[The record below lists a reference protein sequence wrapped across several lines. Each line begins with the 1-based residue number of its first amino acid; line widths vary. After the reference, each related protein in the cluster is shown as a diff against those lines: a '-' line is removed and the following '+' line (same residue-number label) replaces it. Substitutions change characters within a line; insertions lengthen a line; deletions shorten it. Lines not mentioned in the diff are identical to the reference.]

1 MKIKLAGK
9 NLEDIVPL
17 LDAMGF
23 KQTRGKPELVVAHGG
38 DGTLLMAER
47 DYPSIPKLPLR
58 DSRTAPLCAKHSYE
72 KQLKMFCA
80 GKTARTELAKL
91 SGEFGKCRITGI
103 NDIFIHN
110 LERVSALRYQV
121 WIDDE
126 LYANEI
132 VGDGVGLAT
141 VHGSTAYYRSITHS
155 IFRVGLGLAF
165 SNSTEAVNHLVIPAS
180 SVVRIKIMRGPA
192 IMVADNSPEKITLE
206 EGDEVCIRQSPEKAV
221 IFGLENFMCQQCRI
235 LRHPNKYPF
244 KNYYPSFK

>member
-1 MKIKLAGK
+1 MKIKLSGK

-17 LDAMGF
+17 LKAKGF
-23 KQTRGKPELVVAHGG
+23 TLTKGKPELIVAHGG
-38 DGTLLMAER
+38 DGALLTAER
-47 DYPSIPKLPLR
+47 DFPAVPKLPLR
-58 DSRTAPLCAKHSYE
+58 DSRTAKLCQKHSYE
-72 KQLKMFCA
+72 KQLAMFLD
-80 GKTARTELAKL
+80 GKTNRTELVKL
-91 SGEFGKCRITGI
+91 SGEFGKRRITGI

-110 LERVSALRYQV
+110 VERVSALRYQV

-165 SNSTEAVNHLVIPAS
+165 SNSTEAVNHLVIPES
-180 SVVRIKIMRGPA
+180 SVVRIKIVRGPA
-192 IMVADNSPEKITLE
+192 IMVADNSPEKIELK
-206 EGDEVCIRQSPEKAV
+206 EGDEVTIRQSPEKAV
-221 IFGLENFMCQQCRI
+221 VFGLENFMCQRCRI

>member
-1 MKIKLAGK
+1 MKIKLSGK

-17 LDAMGF
+17 LEVMGF
-23 KQTRGKPELVVAHGG
+23 EMTKGKPELIVAHGG

-47 DYPSIPKLPLR
+47 DFPTIPKLPLR
-58 DSRTAPLCAKHSYE
+58 DSRTAPLCAKHSYD

-80 GKTARTELAKL
+80 GKTAKTELAKL
-91 SGEFGKCRITGI
+91 SGEFGKYKIAGI

-121 WIDDE
+121 WIDEE

-165 SNSTEAVNHLVIPAS
+165 SNSTESVNHLVIPER
-180 SVVRIKIMRGPA
+180 SVVKIKIVRGPA
-192 IMVADNSPEKITLE
+192 IMVADNSPEKIKLV
-206 EGDEVCIRQSPEKAV
+206 EGDEVSIRQSTEKAI
-221 IFGLENFMCQQCRI
+221 IFGLENFMCRQCRI
-235 LRHPNKYPF
+235 LRHPHKYPF
-244 KNYYPSFK
+244 KNYYPGFK

>member
-1 MKIKLAGK
+1 MKIKLSGK

-17 LDAMGF
+17 LEVMGF
-23 KQTRGKPELVVAHGG
+23 EMTKGKPELIVAHGG

-47 DYPSIPKLPLR
+47 DFPTIPKLPLR
-58 DSRTAPLCAKHSYE
+58 DSRTAPLCAKHSYD
-72 KQLKMFCA
+72 KQLKMFCT
-80 GKTARTELAKL
+80 GKTAKTELAKL
-91 SGEFGKCRITGI
+91 SGEFGKYKITGI

-121 WIDDE
+121 WIDEE

-165 SNSTEAVNHLVIPAS
+165 SNSTESVNHLVIPER
-180 SVVRIKIMRGPA
+180 SVVKIKIVRGPA
-192 IMVADNSPEKITLE
+192 IMVADNSPEKIKLV
-206 EGDEVCIRQSPEKAV
+206 EGDEVSIRQSTEKAI
-221 IFGLENFMCQQCRI
+221 IFGLENFMCRQCRI
-235 LRHPNKYPF
+235 LRHPHKYPF
-244 KNYYPSFK
+244 KNYYPGFK